1 MKEETVVVTKGQ
13 WEDYKRLKLEEV
25 CSKFGVHFVDDS
37 ETDRE
42 DDEND
47 YNDYSDD
54 CCVDGV
60 SYEDCNAGTGPV
72 FDFKATVA
80 SVISAKN
87 ASGPGNF
94 LTDFTD
100 HSAARLDAAQ
110 CAREGRRDA
119 PDALDDVQSVA
130 GWMEDHVRHLSQCV
144 AEARK
149 AFAALCE
156 QVERLGEDTEKA
168 LTVAGFVMDEVGKA
182 KKAKK
187 REEASE

>member
-1 MKEETVVVTKGQ
+1 MKEETVVVAKSQ

-25 CSKFGVHFVDDS
+25 CSEFGVHFVDDS
-37 ETDRE
+37 ETDCG
-42 DDEND
+42 DDE
-47 YNDYSDD
+47 NDYSDD

-60 SYEDCNAGTGPV
+60 SYEDCNSGTGPV

-168 LTVAGFVMDEVGKA
+168 LTVAGFVMDEVRKA